1 MFASTRVEPRKLI
14 VSSRP
19 LRKQGAG
26 AFLYGKGEMTMGNI
40 QAPRGTYDVLPQ
52 ESAKW
57 QEIERTINELCNLY
71 QYKEIRTPVFEH
83 TELFQRGVGDTTD
96 IVQKEMYTF
105 QDRGDRSLTLRPEG
119 TASVVRSYVEHKL
132 FGQPDQ
138 PVKLYYTG
146 PMFRYERPQAGRMRQ
161 FVQFG
166 VEAIGSKDPAIDA
179 EVIALAMDV
188 YKASG
193 LKSLR
198 LVLNSLGDTESR
210 LAHKEALI
218 EHFAPSIEEFC
229 SDCQTRLEKNP
240 LRILDCKV
248 DREHPLMA
256 TAPSLADYLNEESA
270 AYFTQVKGYLDEL
283 GISYV
288 VDPNLV
294 RGLDYYNH
302 TAFEI
307 MSEAEGFG
315 AITTLAGG
323 GRYNGLVEDLGG
335 PESPGIGFAMS
346 IERLLLALE
355 MEKVEIGQ
363 DRSLDAYVIAMDAAS
378 KKKAVS
384 IVRDLRAS
392 GISADMDFTDRKMK
406 AQMKSAD
413 RKKARFVIVIG
424 ESELESGKA
433 AVKEM
438 ATRDQ
443 QEVPFGELVE
453 NIQKKKSL
461 EE

>member
-1 MFASTRVEPRKLI
+1 
-14 VSSRP
+14 
-19 LRKQGAG
+19 
-26 AFLYGKGEMTMGNI
+26 MGNI
-40 QAPRGTYDVLPQ
+40 QAPRGTYDVLPDQ
-52 ESAKW
+52 SAKW
-57 QEIERTINELCNLY
+57 QQVERTINELCNLY
-71 QYKEIRTPVFEH
+71 QYKEIRTPVFES

-188 YKASG
+188 YKACG
-193 LKSLR
+193 LNSLR
-198 LVLNSLGDTESR
+198 LVINSLGDTESR
-210 LAHKEALI
+210 VAHKQALI
-218 EHFAPSIEEFC
+218 DHFAPSIDEFC

-256 TAPSLADYLNEESA
+256 TAPSMTDYLNDESS
-270 AYFTQVKGYLDEL
+270 AYFEQVKGYLDEL
-283 GISYV
+283 DIAYV

-307 MSEAEGFG
+307 MSDAEGFG

-355 MEKVEIGQ
+355 MEKVEIGTGQ
-363 DRSLDAYVIAMDAAS
+363 TLDAYVIAMDAQS
-378 KKKAVS
+378 KKKAVAT
-384 IVRDLRAS
+384 VRNLRAS
-392 GISADMDFTDRKMK
+392 GISADMDFSDRKMK

-413 RKKARFVIVIG
+413 RKQARFVIVIG
-424 ESELESGKA
+424 ETELESGKA

-443 QEVPFGELVE
+443 QQVPFEQLADT
-453 NIQKKKSL
+453 ILKSKSM

>member
-1 MFASTRVEPRKLI
+1 
-14 VSSRP
+14 
-19 LRKQGAG
+19 
-26 AFLYGKGEMTMGNI
+26 MGNI

-57 QEIERTINELCNLY
+57 QEVERTINELCNLY

-188 YKASG
+188 YKSSG

-210 LAHKEALI
+210 LAHKQALI

-229 SDCQTRLEKNP
+229 GDCQNRLDKNP

-270 AYFTQVKGYLDEL
+270 AYFTQVKDYLDEL

-363 DRSLDAYVIAMDAAS
+363 DQSLDAYVIAMDAAS

-384 IVRDLRAS
+384 IVRDLRAN

-443 QEVPFGELVE
+443 QEVPFDELAE

>member
-1 MFASTRVEPRKLI
+1 
-14 VSSRP
+14 
-19 LRKQGAG
+19 
-26 AFLYGKGEMTMGNI
+26 MGI
-40 QAPRGTYDVLPQ
+40 QAPRGTYDVLPDQ
-52 ESAKW
+52 SAKW
-57 QEIERTINELCNLY
+57 QEVEQKINELCRLY

-119 TASVVRSYVEHKL
+119 TASVVRSYVENKL
-132 FGQPDQ
+132 FGMPDQ
-138 PVKLYYTG
+138 PMKLFYTG

-179 EVIALAMDV
+179 EVISLAMDV
-188 YKASG
+188 YRSVG
-193 LKSLR
+193 LKQLR
-198 LVLNSLGDTESR
+198 LVINSLGDTESR
-210 LAHKEALI
+210 IAHKEALI
-218 EHFAPSIEEFC
+218 AHFSPRIDEFC

-248 DREHPLMA
+248 DRNHPLMA
-256 TAPSLADYLNEESA
+256 TAPSLADYLNEESQQ
-270 AYFTQVKGYLDEL
+270 YFDSVKGYLETL
-283 GISYV
+283 GIDYV

-307 MSEAEGFG
+307 MSDAEGFG

-355 MEKVEIGQ
+355 MENVEIGQ
-363 DRSLDAYVIAMDAAS
+363 SQNLDVYVVAMDETT

-384 IVRDLRAS
+384 TVKDLRAS
-392 GISADMDFTDRKMK
+392 GLSADMDFGGRKVK

-424 ESELESGKA
+424 ETELAAGKA
-433 AVKEM
+433 AIKEM
-438 ATRDQ
+438 ATGEQ
-443 QEVPFGELVE
+443 QEAAFEEIAETIL
-453 NIQKKKSL
+453 KKKSL
-461 EE
+461 EV

>member
-1 MFASTRVEPRKLI
+1 M
-14 VSSRP
+14 
-19 LRKQGAG
+19 
-26 AFLYGKGEMTMGNI
+26 NI
-40 QAPRGTYDVLPQ
+40 QAPRGTYDVLPDQ
-52 ESAKW
+52 SAKW
-57 QEIERTINELCNLY
+57 QEVEQKINDLCRLY
-71 QYKEIRTPVFEH
+71 QYKEIRTPIFEH

-119 TASVVRSYVEHKL
+119 TASVVRSYVENKL
-132 FGQPDQ
+132 FGMPDQ
-138 PVKLYYTG
+138 PVKLFYTG

-179 EVIALAMDV
+179 EVISLAMEV
-188 YKASG
+188 YRAVG
-193 LKSLR
+193 LKQLR
-198 LVLNSLGDTESR
+198 LVINSLGDTESR
-210 LAHKEALI
+210 VAHKEALI
-218 EHFAPSIEEFC
+218 QHFEPSINEFC
-229 SDCQTRLEKNP
+229 RDCQTRLEKNP

-248 DREHPLMA
+248 DRNHPLMA
-256 TAPSLADYLNEESA
+256 TAPSLADYLNEESQ
-270 AYFTQVKGYLDEL
+270 AYFDEVQSYLSSMDIEF
-283 GISYV
+283 V

-307 MSEAEGFG
+307 MSDAEGFG

-363 DRSLDAYVIAMDAAS
+363 SNNLEVYVIAMDETT
-378 KKKAVS
+378 KKKAFAV
-384 IVRDLRAS
+384 VRDLRLN
-392 GISADMDFTDRKMK
+392 GISTDMDFAGRKVK

-413 RKKARFVIVIG
+413 RKGAGFVIVIG
-424 ESELESGKA
+424 ETELESGKVA
-433 AVKEM
+433 LKEM
-438 ATRDQ
+438 ATGEQ
-443 QEVPFGELVE
+443 QEMAFEEIAGTIL
-453 NIQKKKSL
+453 KKKSL
-461 EE
+461 GE

>member
-1 MFASTRVEPRKLI
+1 M
-14 VSSRP
+14 
-19 LRKQGAG
+19 
-26 AFLYGKGEMTMGNI
+26 NI
-40 QAPRGTYDVLPQ
+40 QAPRGTYDVLPDQ
-52 ESAKW
+52 SAKW
-57 QEIERTINELCNLY
+57 QEVEQKINDLCRLY
-71 QYKEIRTPVFEH
+71 QYKEIRTPIFEH

-119 TASVVRSYVEHKL
+119 TASVVRSYVENKL
-132 FGQPDQ
+132 FGMPDQ
-138 PVKLYYTG
+138 PVKLFYTG

-179 EVIALAMDV
+179 EVISLAMEV
-188 YKASG
+188 YRSVG
-193 LKSLR
+193 LKQLR
-198 LVLNSLGDTESR
+198 LVINSLGDTESR
-210 LAHKEALI
+210 IAHKEALI
-218 EHFAPSIEEFC
+218 KHFEPSINEFC
-229 SDCQTRLEKNP
+229 NDCQTRLEKNP

-248 DREHPLMA
+248 DRNHPLMA
-256 TAPSLADYLNEESA
+256 TAPSLTDYLNEESR
-270 AYFTQVKGYLDEL
+270 AYFEEVQSYLSSMDIEF
-283 GISYV
+283 V

-307 MSEAEGFG
+307 MSDAEGFG

-335 PESPGIGFAMS
+335 PDSPGIGFAMS

-355 MEKVEIGQ
+355 MEKVVIGQ
-363 DRSLDAYVIAMDAAS
+363 SNNLEVYVVAMDETT
-378 KKKAVS
+378 KKKAFAV
-384 IVRDLRAS
+384 VRDLRVN
-392 GISADMDFTDRKMK
+392 GISADMDFTGRKVK

-413 RKKARFVIVIG
+413 RKGAAFVIVIG
-424 ESELESGKA
+424 ETELESGKVA
-433 AVKEM
+433 LKEM
-438 ATRDQ
+438 ATGEQ
-443 QEVPFGELVE
+443 QEMSFDEIAASLL
-453 NIQKKKSL
+453 KKKSL